1 MKKNKGF
8 TLVELLAVISILGV
22 VMILVV
28 PTMLRAL
35 GNAKKELSKY
45 DLEGVEDAGKM
56 YVTDLDEGI
65 RDYTYTGKTAIVV
78 NEKTITPGT
87 VLSGYDLKVYIIN
100 MGGINVDMGTLVKEG
115 YYNDG
120 CHYAGETFGGKV
132 LTEDVG
138 CKLPK
143 DCTLKVGIDYKMSND
158 GVYYV
163 TKGYTAEIV
172 SGCE

>member
-1 MKKNKGF
+1 MKNKGF
-8 TLVELLAVISILGV
+8 TLVELLAVISIMGV

-35 GNAKKELSKY
+35 GNSKKLLSQY

-56 YVTDLDEGI
+56 FVTDMDEGL
-65 RDYTYTGKTAIVV
+65 RDYTYNGSETIVV
-78 NEKTITPGT
+78 NDKTITPGT
-87 VLSGYDLKVYIIN
+87 VLSGYDLKVFIIN
-100 MGGINVDMGTLVKEG
+100 QGGILVDMGTLVKEG

-132 LTEDVG
+132 LTEDLD

-143 DCTLKVGIDYKMSND
+143 ECTLRVGIDYKMSND

-163 TKGYTAEIV
+163 TNGYKAEIV

>member
-1 MKKNKGF
+1 MKNKGF

-35 GNAKKELSKY
+35 GNSKKLLSEY

-56 YVTDLDEGI
+56 YVNDMDEGL
-65 RDYTYTGKTAIVV
+65 RNYTYNGKDPIVV
-78 NEKTITPGT
+78 NDKTITPGT

-100 MGGINVDMGTLVKEG
+100 VGGILVDMGTLVKEG

-132 LTEDVG
+132 LTEDVD

-143 DCTLKVGIDYKMSND
+143 ECTLRVGIDYKMSND

-163 TKGYTAEIV
+163 TNGYKAEIV

>member
-1 MKKNKGF
+1 MKNKGF
-8 TLVELLAVISILGV
+8 TLVELLAVISIMGV

-35 GNAKKELSKY
+35 GNSKKLLNQY

-56 YVTDLDEGI
+56 YVNDMDEGL
-65 RDYTYTGKTAIVV
+65 RDYKYTGSKAIVV
-78 NEKTITPGT
+78 NDKTITPGT
-87 VLSGYDLKVYIIN
+87 VLSGYDLKVFIIN
-100 MGGINVDMGTLVKEG
+100 QGGILVDMGTLVKEG

-132 LTEDVG
+132 LTEDLD

-143 DCTLKVGIDYKMSND
+143 ECTLRVGIDYKMSKD

-163 TKGYTAEIV
+163 TNGYKAEIV

>member
-1 MKKNKGF
+1 MKNKGF
-8 TLVELLAVISILGV
+8 TLVELLAVISIMGV

-35 GNAKKELSKY
+35 GNSKKLLSQY

-56 YVTDLDEGI
+56 FVTDMDEGL
-65 RDYTYTGKTAIVV
+65 RDYTYNGSEAIVV
-78 NEKTITPGT
+78 NDKTITPGT
-87 VLSGYDLKVYIIN
+87 VLSGYDLKVFIIN
-100 MGGINVDMGTLVKEG
+100 QGGILVDMGTLVKEG

-132 LTEDVG
+132 LTEDLD

-143 DCTLKVGIDYKMSND
+143 ECTLRVGIDYKMSND

-163 TKGYTAEIV
+163 TNGYKAEIV

>member
-1 MKKNKGF
+1 MKNKGF
-8 TLVELLAVISILGV
+8 TLVELLAVISVMGV

-35 GNAKKELSKY
+35 GNSKKLLNQY
-45 DLEGVEDAGKM
+45 DMQGVEDAGKM
-56 YVTDLDEGI
+56 YVNDMDEGL
-65 RDYTYTGKTAIVV
+65 RNYTYTGSENITV
-78 NEKTITPGT
+78 NDKTITPGT

-100 MGGINVDMGTLVKEG
+100 MGGILVDMGTLVKEG

-132 LTEDVG
+132 LTEDVD

-143 DCTLKVGIDYKMSND
+143 ECTLRVGIDYKMSND

-163 TKGYTAEIV
+163 TNAYTAEIV